1 MSMENKKYEIL
12 SHTADFKI
20 KFFGKSYSELI
31 NSVFK
36 FYFDI
41 LEVFEEEDYKE
52 EKVIEILDES
62 FEFIAVRLINELIFY
77 KDIGKFIQNYE
88 IISISEKR
96 LKLKVI
102 LCNGVINFKY
112 ELKSATYYN
121 LNLKKINDCYYL
133 EMVIDI

>member
-1 MSMENKKYEIL
+1 MSMENNKYEIL

-41 LEVFEEEDYKE
+41 LEVFEKEDYKE